1 MNNKDNELR
10 ARKDFGVT
18 ESKKREYPPLPE
30 KLTTTTVDA
39 HCHLDIEDED
49 IFMSVEDS
57 LAKAK
62 AVGITG
68 IVQVGVDVSSSKW
81 AVKTAKE
88 FSQIHA
94 TVALHPNEAPVI
106 ALEKGE
112 SALDEA
118 IAEIAEL
125 AKEDVVRA
133 IGETGVD
140 FFRTSEEG
148 RAFQEKSFR
157 AHIQI
162 ANKLNKPVM
171 VHDRDA
177 HQDALRILD
186 DEKAQQVIF
195 HCFSGDKEFAQE
207 LIKRGWYLS
216 FAGTCTFKNAQ
227 SLRDALQVTPLDNV
241 LVETDAPFLTPMP
254 YRGYPNSS
262 YMIPLTLATMAQEMN
277 VDINTVADATR
288 TNAEKLFGK
297 FE

>member
-68 IVQVGVDVSSSKW
+68 IVQVGVDVPSSKW

-94 TVALHPNEAPVI
+94 TVALHPNDAPLI

-177 HQDALRILD
+177 HLDALRILD

-207 LIKRGWYLS
+207 LVKRGWYLS

-227 SLRDALQVTPLDNV
+227 SLRDALQVTPLENV

-262 YMIPLTLATMAQEMN
+262 YMIPLTLATMAKEMN

>member
-68 IVQVGVDVSSSKW
+68 IVQVGVDIPSSKW

-112 SALDEA
+112 RALDEA

-162 ANKLNKPVM
+162 ANNLNKPVM

-177 HQDALRILD
+177 HLDALRILD

-207 LIKRGWYLS
+207 LVKRGWYLS

-227 SLRDALQVTPLDNV
+227 SLRDALQVTPLENV

-262 YMIPLTLATMAQEMN
+262 YMIPLTLATMAKEMN

-288 TNAEKLFGK
+288 INAEKLFGK

>member
-68 IVQVGVDVSSSKW
+68 IVQVGVDVPSSRW
-81 AVKTAKE
+81 AVKTAQE

-94 TVALHPNEAPVI
+94 TVALHPNDAPLI

-177 HQDALRILD
+177 HLDALRILD

-207 LIKRGWYLS
+207 LVKRGWYLS

-227 SLRDALQVTPLDNV
+227 NLRDALQVTPLENV

-262 YMIPLTLATMAQEMN
+262 YMIPLTLATMAKEMN

>member
-39 HCHLDIEDED
+39 HCHLDIEDQD
-49 IFMSVEDS
+49 IFMSVEDA
-57 LAKAK
+57 LGKAK

-68 IVQVGVDVSSSKW
+68 IVQVGVDVPSSRW

-94 TVALHPNEAPVI
+94 TVALHPNDAPVI

-125 AKEDVVRA
+125 AKEDVVKA

-177 HQDALRILD
+177 HLDALRILD

-195 HCFSGDKEFAQE
+195 HCYSGDKDFAQE
-207 LIKRGWYLS
+207 LVKRGWYLS

-227 SLRDALQVTPLDNV
+227 NLRDALQVTPLENV

-254 YRGYPNSS
+254 YRGYPNAS
-262 YMIPLTLATMAQEMN
+262 YMIPLTLSTMAKEMN

>member
-57 LAKAK
+57 LVKAK

-68 IVQVGVDVSSSKW
+68 IVQVGVDVASSKW

-88 FSQIHA
+88 FPQIHA

-125 AKEDVVRA
+125 AKEDVVKA

-177 HQDALRILD
+177 HLDALRILD

-207 LIKRGWYLS
+207 LVKRGWYLS

-227 SLRDALQVTPLDNV
+227 SLRDALQVTPLENV

>member
-177 HQDALRILD
+177 HLDALRILD

-207 LIKRGWYLS
+207 LVKRGWYLS

-227 SLRDALQVTPLDNV
+227 SLRDALQVTPLENV

-262 YMIPLTLATMAQEMN
+262 YMIPLTLATMAKEMN

>member
-49 IFMSVEDS
+49 IFMSVQDS

-68 IVQVGVDVSSSKW
+68 IVQVGVDVPSSKW
-81 AVKTAKE
+81 AIKTAQE

-125 AKEDVVRA
+125 AKEDVVKA

-140 FFRTSEEG
+140 FYRTSEEG
-148 RAFQEKSFR
+148 REFQEKSFR

-177 HQDALRILD
+177 HLDALRILD

-195 HCFSGDKEFAQE
+195 HCYSGDKEFAQE
-207 LIKRGWYLS
+207 LVKRGWYLS

-227 SLRDALQVTPLDNV
+227 NLREALQVTPLENV

-262 YMIPLTLATMAQEMN
+262 YMIPLTLATMANEMN

>member
-68 IVQVGVDVSSSKW
+68 IVQVGVDVPSSRW

-94 TVALHPNEAPVI
+94 TVALHPNDAPVI

-177 HQDALRILD
+177 HLDALRILD
-186 DEKAQQVIF
+186 DEKLN
-195 HCFSGDKEFAQE
+195 K
-207 LIKRGWYLS
+207 
-216 FAGTCTFKNAQ
+216 
-227 SLRDALQVTPLDNV
+227 
-241 LVETDAPFLTPMP
+241 
-254 YRGYPNSS
+254 
-262 YMIPLTLATMAQEMN
+262 
-277 VDINTVADATR
+277 
-288 TNAEKLFGK
+288 
-297 FE
+297 

>member
-68 IVQVGVDVSSSKW
+68 IVQVGVDVPSSRW
-81 AVKTAKE
+81 AVKTAQE

-177 HQDALRILD
+177 HLDALRILD

-195 HCFSGDKEFAQE
+195 HCYSGDKEFAQE
-207 LIKRGWYLS
+207 LVKRGWYLS

-227 SLRDALQVTPLDNV
+227 SLRDALQVTPLENV

>member
-140 FFRTSEEG
+140 FFRTSQEG

-177 HQDALRILD
+177 HLDALRILD
-186 DEKAQQVIF
+186 EEKAQQVIF

-207 LIKRGWYLS
+207 LVKRGWYLS

-227 SLRDALQVTPLDNV
+227 SLRDALQVTPLENV

>member
-68 IVQVGVDVSSSKW
+68 IVQVGVDVPSSRW

-94 TVALHPNEAPVI
+94 TVALHPNDAPLI
-106 ALEKGE
+106 ALEKSE

-177 HQDALRILD
+177 HLDALRILD

-207 LIKRGWYLS
+207 LVKRGWYLS

-227 SLRDALQVTPLDNV
+227 SLRDALQVTPLENV

-262 YMIPLTLATMAQEMN
+262 YMIPLTLATMAKEMN

>member
-62 AVGITG
+62 AVGIAG
-68 IVQVGVDVSSSKW
+68 IVQVGVDVPSSKW
-81 AVKTAKE
+81 AIKTAQE

-125 AKEDVVRA
+125 AKEDVVKA

-140 FFRTSEEG
+140 FYRTSEEG
-148 RAFQEKSFR
+148 IEFQEKSFR

-177 HQDALRILD
+177 HLDALRILD

-195 HCFSGDKEFAQE
+195 HCYSGDKEFAQE
-207 LIKRGWYLS
+207 LVKRGWYLS

-227 SLRDALQVTPLDNV
+227 NLREALQVTPLENV

-262 YMIPLTLATMAQEMN
+262 YMIPLTLATMANEMN

>member
-68 IVQVGVDVSSSKW
+68 IVQVGVDVPSSRW

-112 SALDEA
+112 RALDEA

-177 HQDALRILD
+177 HLDALRILD

-207 LIKRGWYLS
+207 LVKRGWHLS

-227 SLRDALQVTPLDNV
+227 SLRDALQVTPLENV

-277 VDINTVADATR
+277 VDIDTVANATR
-288 TNAEKLFGK
+288 VNAEKLFGK

>member
-68 IVQVGVDVSSSKW
+68 IVQVGVDVASSKW
-81 AVKTAKE
+81 AVKTAQE

-94 TVALHPNEAPVI
+94 TVALHPNDAPVI
-106 ALEKGE
+106 ALEKSE

-125 AKEDVVRA
+125 AKEDVVKA

-148 RAFQEKSFR
+148 RDFQEKSFR

-177 HQDALRILD
+177 HLDALRILD

-195 HCFSGDKEFAQE
+195 HCYSGDKEFAKE
-207 LIKRGWYLS
+207 LVKRGWYLS

-227 SLRDALQVTPLDNV
+227 NLRDALQITPLENV

-254 YRGYPNSS
+254 YRGYPNAS
-262 YMIPLTLATMAQEMN
+262 YMIPLTLATMAKEMN

>member
-68 IVQVGVDVSSSKW
+68 IVQVGVDVPSSRW

-112 SALDEA
+112 RALDEA

-162 ANKLNKPVM
+162 ANNLNKPVM

-177 HQDALRILD
+177 HLDALRILD

-207 LIKRGWYLS
+207 LVKRGWYLS

-227 SLRDALQVTPLDNV
+227 SLRDALQVTPLENV

-262 YMIPLTLATMAQEMN
+262 YMIPLTLATMAKEMN

>member
-68 IVQVGVDVSSSKW
+68 IVQVGVDVPSSKW
-81 AVKTAKE
+81 AIKTAQE

-125 AKEDVVRA
+125 AKEDVVKA

-140 FFRTSEEG
+140 FYRTSEEG
-148 RAFQEKSFR
+148 REFQEKSFR
-157 AHIQI
+157 SHIQI

-177 HQDALRILD
+177 HLDALRILD

-195 HCFSGDKEFAQE
+195 HCYSGDKEFAQE
-207 LIKRGWYLS
+207 LVKRGWYLS

-227 SLRDALQVTPLDNV
+227 NLREALQVTPLENV

-262 YMIPLTLATMAQEMN
+262 YMIPLTLATMANEMN

-288 TNAEKLFGK
+288 ANAEKLFGK

>member
-68 IVQVGVDVSSSKW
+68 IVQVGVDVPSSKW

-177 HQDALRILD
+177 HLDALRILD

-207 LIKRGWYLS
+207 LVKRGWYLS

-227 SLRDALQVTPLDNV
+227 SLRDALQVTPLENV

-262 YMIPLTLATMAQEMN
+262 YMIPLTLVTMAQEMN

>member
-68 IVQVGVDVSSSKW
+68 IVQVGVDVPSSRW

-112 SALDEA
+112 RALDEA

-177 HQDALRILD
+177 HLDALRILD

-207 LIKRGWYLS
+207 LVKRGWYLS

-227 SLRDALQVTPLDNV
+227 NLRDALQVTPLENV

-262 YMIPLTLATMAQEMN
+262 YMIPLTLSTMAKEMN

>member
-68 IVQVGVDVSSSKW
+68 IVQVGVDVPSSRW

-106 ALEKGE
+106 ALEKSE

-177 HQDALRILD
+177 HLDALRILD

-207 LIKRGWYLS
+207 LVKRGWYLS
-216 FAGTCTFKNAQ
+216 FSGTCTFKNAQ
-227 SLRDALQVTPLDNV
+227 SLRDALQITPLENV

-262 YMIPLTLATMAQEMN
+262 YMIPLTLATMAKEMN
-277 VDINTVADATR
+277 VDINTVANATR

>member
-39 HCHLDIEDED
+39 HCHLDIEDDD

-68 IVQVGVDVSSSKW
+68 IVQVGVDVPSSKW

-94 TVALHPNEAPVI
+94 TVALHPNDAPLI

-112 SALDEA
+112 NALDEA

-125 AKEDVVRA
+125 AKEEVVRA

-157 AHIQI
+157 AHVQI

-177 HQDALRILD
+177 HLDALRILD

-195 HCFSGDKEFAQE
+195 HCYSGDKEFAQE
-207 LIKRGWYLS
+207 LVKRGWYLS

-227 SLRDALQVTPLDNV
+227 NLRDALQVTPLENV

>member
-94 TVALHPNEAPVI
+94 TVALHPNDAPVI

-177 HQDALRILD
+177 HLDALRILD

-207 LIKRGWYLS
+207 LVKRGWYLS

-227 SLRDALQVTPLDNV
+227 SLRDALQVTPLENV

-262 YMIPLTLATMAQEMN
+262 YMIPLTLATMAKEMN

>member
-10 ARKDFGVT
+10 ARKEFGVT

-68 IVQVGVDVSSSKW
+68 IVQVGVDVLSSKW

-177 HQDALRILD
+177 HLDALRILD
-186 DEKAQQVIF
+186 EEKAQQVIF
-195 HCFSGDKEFAQE
+195 HCFSGDKKFAQE
-207 LIKRGWYLS
+207 LVKRGWYLS

-227 SLRDALQVTPLDNV
+227 SLRDALQVTPLENV

>member
-68 IVQVGVDVSSSKW
+68 IVQVGVDVPSSKW

-94 TVALHPNEAPVI
+94 TVALHPNDAPLI

-177 HQDALRILD
+177 HLDALRILD

-195 HCFSGDKEFAQE
+195 HCYSGDKEFAQE
-207 LIKRGWYLS
+207 LVKRGWYLS

-227 SLRDALQVTPLDNV
+227 SLRDALQVTPLENV

-262 YMIPLTLATMAQEMN
+262 YMIPLTLATMAKEMN

>member
-30 KLTTTTVDA
+30 KLNTSTIDA

-62 AVGITG
+62 AVGIVG
-68 IVQVGVDVSSSKW
+68 IVQVGVDVPSSRW
-81 AVKTAKE
+81 ALKTAKE

-94 TVALHPNEAPVI
+94 TVAIHPNDAPLI
-106 ALEKGE
+106 ALEKSE

-118 IAEIAEL
+118 IAEISEL
-125 AKEDVVRA
+125 AQDEAVRA

-140 FFRTSEEG
+140 FFRTSVEG
-148 RAFQEKSFR
+148 RDFQEKSFR

-177 HQDALRILD
+177 HQ
-186 DEKAQQVIF
+186 E
-195 HCFSGDKEFAQE
+195 
-207 LIKRGWYLS
+207 
-216 FAGTCTFKNAQ
+216 
-227 SLRDALQVTPLDNV
+227 ALQVTPLENV

-277 VDINTVADATR
+277 VDIDTVANATR
-288 TNAEKLFGK
+288 VNAEKLFGK

>member
-68 IVQVGVDVSSSKW
+68 IVQVGVDVPSSKW

-112 SALDEA
+112 RAVDEA

-177 HQDALRILD
+177 HLDALRILD

-207 LIKRGWYLS
+207 LVKRGWYLS

-227 SLRDALQVTPLDNV
+227 SLRDALQVTPLENV

-262 YMIPLTLATMAQEMN
+262 YMIPLTLATMAKEMN

>member
-62 AVGITG
+62 AVGIAG
-68 IVQVGVDVSSSKW
+68 IVQVGVDVPSSKW
-81 AVKTAKE
+81 AIKTAQE

-125 AKEDVVRA
+125 AKEDVVKA

-140 FFRTSEEG
+140 FYRTSEEG
-148 RAFQEKSFR
+148 REFQEKSFR

-177 HQDALRILD
+177 HLDALRILD

-195 HCFSGDKEFAQE
+195 HCYSGDKEFAQE
-207 LIKRGWYLS
+207 LVKRGWYLS

-227 SLRDALQVTPLDNV
+227 NLREALQVTPLENV

-262 YMIPLTLATMAQEMN
+262 YMIPLTLATMAKEMN